1 MEEVVVHDGVIRNPS
16 FTDYL
21 IPTIL
26 DMPPMRV
33 EVLEYPDPNAPYGL
47 RGVGEP
53 PTLSSGPAVLSAVR
67 AASGRWLSRVP
78 VRPEHITG
86 T

>member
-1 MEEVVVHDGVIRNPS
+1 MEEILIKGGKIKNPS

-26 DMPPMRV
+26 DMPPMQI
-33 EVLEYPDPNAPYGL
+33 EVLEYADPNAPYGV
-47 RGVGEP
+47 RGVGEAP
-53 PTLSSGPAVLSAVR
+53 AISSGPAIV
-67 AASGRWLSRVP
+67 AAIRDATGLPLQRVP